1 MKRLISTIVCDI
13 RLQVRNG
20 FYYAAAFVAVCWMLA
35 LSRIPPD
42 RLTLWMPVF
51 ILSNLLINTFYFMAG
66 LVLLEKTEGT
76 LMAQSVTPLR
86 SWEYLVSK
94 VLTLALLSVCESFV
108 IVVFGYGVAFGPIVF
123 VLGVVSSAAFFALA
137 GFLVVIRYDSI
148 NEFLFPSFLFTLLFV
163 PPFLSY
169 FGLIGT
175 RLIYLH
181 PIQGSLLLTQAAFER
196 IESWQWLYSVLYSIL
211 WIGATLFFSRRMF
224 ERFVIAAEGNERM
237 KS

>member
-1 MKRLISTIVCDI
+1 MKRLIATVVCDA
-13 RLQVRNG
+13 RLQIRNG
-20 FYYAAAFVAVCWMLA
+20 FYYAAAFVAIFWTLA

-66 LVLLEKTEGT
+66 LVLLEKAEGT

-86 SWEYLVSK
+86 TWEYLVSK
-94 VLTLALLSVCESFV
+94 VATLGFVSVCESFV
-108 IVVFGYGVAFGPIVF
+108 IVLFGYGTAFEPMAF
-123 VLGVVSSAAFFALA
+123 LLGVISSAVIFALV

-169 FGLIGT
+169 FGLIGSW
-175 RLIYLH
+175 LIYLH

-196 IESWQWLYSVLYSIL
+196 IENWQWLYSLVYSIL
-211 WIGATLFFSRRMF
+211 WIGVVLFFSRRMF
-224 ERFVIAAEGNERM
+224 ERFVIAAEGE
-237 KS
+237 

>member
-1 MKRLISTIVCDI
+1 MKRLSATVICDV
-13 RLQVRNG
+13 RLQIRNG
-20 FYYAAAFVAVCWMLA
+20 FYYAAAFVAFFWTFA

-66 LVLLEKTEGT
+66 LVLLEKAEGT

-94 VLTLALLSVCESFV
+94 VATLAFVSICEGFV
-108 IVVFGYGVAFGPIVF
+108 IVLFGYGTGFEPMALL
-123 VLGVVSSAAFFALA
+123 LGVISSAVIFAFV

-148 NEFLFPSFLFTLLFV
+148 NEFLFPSFLFTMLFV

-169 FGLIGT
+169 FGLIGS

-181 PIQGSLLLTQAAFER
+181 PLQGSLLLTQAAFER
-196 IESWQWLYSVLYSIL
+196 IENWQWLYSLVYSIL
-211 WIGATLFFSRRMF
+211 WIGIVFVLSRHRF
-224 ERFVIAAEGNERM
+224 ERFVIAAEGE
-237 KS
+237 